1 MFQILSSFNKSDQ
14 SQEKGP
20 EARALPASWY
30 HSSPL
35 YELERRAIFSKRWLL
50 VTHQSRLTKPGDF
63 IRYEEA
69 GFPIFL
75 CLDRQGNLR
84 GFHNVCRHRAFPVV
98 ISDSGSANILA
109 CKYHGWSYGL
119 NGKLAKAPRFDGV
132 SGFDKEDNGLFSIHV
147 HVDQRG
153 LVWVNLDAKETP
165 TTPWNED
172 FLGADTQGRL
182 QDFNMTEYKFD
193 HAWDMVGNYNW
204 KTLVDNYN
212 ECYHCGVAHPGI
224 AAISDLTTY
233 DVQTHGGQIQHYVKD
248 KPGYDSDIKVAPT
261 FFFPNASVTMTSHY
275 FYIMRVVPTSA
286 TTTSMQYEVFRHRD
300 ASDKAFKELD
310 DFFKQ
315 VENEDKNLCNGAQK
329 NLNAG
334 VYVNG
339 ELQPFNEKGVLYFQK
354 LVKQSLVSHRAEE
367 EAKGEEICP
376 SMRKAIKSTS
386 LDDEIGFC
394 ARLEGCG
401 KAELAW

>member
-50 VTHQSRLTKPGDF
+50 VTHRSRLTKPGDF

-119 NGKLAKAPRFDGV
+119 NGKLAKAPRFDDV

>member
-1 MFQILSSFNKSDQ
+1 MFQILSSFDKSDQ

-50 VTHQSRLTKPGDF
+50 VTHRSR
-63 IRYEEA
+63 R
-69 GFPIFL
+69 FPIFL
-75 CLDRQGNLR
+75 CLDRQGNRR

-98 ISDSGSANILA
+98 ISDSESENTLA

-119 NGKLAKAPRFDGV
+119 NGKLPKAPHFDGV
-132 SGFDKEDNGLFSIHV
+132 FGSEKEDNGLFSIHV
-147 HVDQRG
+147 HVEQRG
-153 LVWVNLDAKETP
+153 L
-165 TTPWNED
+165 
-172 FLGADTQGRL
+172 GRL

-193 HAWDMVGNYNW
+193 HAWDMVGSYNW

-224 AAISDLTTY
+224 AAIPDLTTY
-233 DVQTHGGQIQHYVKD
+233 DVQAHGGQTQHYIKD
-248 KPGYDSDIKVAPT
+248 KPGYDG
-261 FFFPNASVTMTSHY
+261 H
-275 FYIMRVVPTSA
+275 
-286 TTTSMQYEVFRHRD
+286 

-315 VENEDKNLCNGAQK
+315 VENEDKNLC
-329 NLNAG
+329 

-339 ELQPFNEKGVLYFQK
+339 ELQLFNEKGVLYLQK

-376 SMRKAIKSTS
+376 SMRKAIKLTS

-394 ARLEGCG
+394 AKLEGCG